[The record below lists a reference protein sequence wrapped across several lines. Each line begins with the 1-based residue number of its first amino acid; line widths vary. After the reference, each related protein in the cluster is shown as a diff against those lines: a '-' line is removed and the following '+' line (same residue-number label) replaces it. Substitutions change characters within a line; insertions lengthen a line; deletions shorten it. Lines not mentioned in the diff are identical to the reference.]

1 MTVHIR
7 FYSYFRDLTGTDR
20 TTELLPDG
28 NTIADL
34 YRRLVARYPRLGVMQ
49 KSTLIAVGVEY
60 QGRDYLLKE
69 GDEVSFF
76 PPVQGG

>member
-1 MTVHIR
+1 MDIPVT
-7 FYSYFRDLTGTDR
+7 FYSYFKELTGVEQTQV
-20 TTELLPDG
+20 TLAEG
-28 NTIADL
+28 ATIADL
-34 YRRLVARYPRLGVMQ
+34 QSAVCTQFPKMESMR

-60 QGRDYLLKE
+60 QDQAYVLQP